1 MPRVLVLLAS
11 ALLWSGCGYIGEP
24 LPPAL
29 HIPQRVADLSAAE
42 RGDRI
47 IVTFTVP
54 TQTTDALAIGSP
66 LTMEVRVGT
75 ALAPFNLDA
84 WLAGAKAFRGIVTD
98 QPAMRYPVPAAEW
111 VGQTVIVAVKV
122 FGSNGRS
129 AGWSSLFTLS
139 VIPPLAVPS
148 GVEVKAVPE
157 GVRLNWQGS
166 APHYR
171 VFRRTAQESSAAA
184 LGETDNSEYQD
195 TATTYGATYYYSVEA
210 FRSDGDIH
218 ALSERTADAS
228 ITPVD
233 TFPPPVPSGLAAV
246 VSAGSIE
253 LAWDRSTAPDLAG
266 YRIYRAQASG
276 PFEKIAEIRDPSF
289 SDRKIEAGKTYR
301 YAVSAFDQLGNE
313 SAMSAPVEGTAQP

>member
-1 MPRVLVLLAS
+1 MLRVLVLLAS

-111 VGQTVIVAVKV
+111 IGQTVIVAVKV
-122 FGSNGRS
+122 
-129 AGWSSLFTLS
+129 
-139 VIPPLAVPS
+139 
-148 GVEVKAVPE
+148 
-157 GVRLNWQGS
+157 
-166 APHYR
+166 
-171 VFRRTAQESSAAA
+171 
-184 LGETDNSEYQD
+184 
-195 TATTYGATYYYSVEA
+195 
-210 FRSDGDIH
+210 
-218 ALSERTADAS
+218 
-228 ITPVD
+228 
-233 TFPPPVPSGLAAV
+233 
-246 VSAGSIE
+246 
-253 LAWDRSTAPDLAG
+253 
-266 YRIYRAQASG
+266 
-276 PFEKIAEIRDPSF
+276 
-289 SDRKIEAGKTYR
+289 
-301 YAVSAFDQLGNE
+301 
-313 SAMSAPVEGTAQP
+313 